1 MSPYTKNCFNALAK
15 LCGSSVNGFLSFYE
29 RSMTMGKLSTSIIDY
44 LLKKSDNSINHEEIA
59 SKLLRRLKSK
69 KYAVIHFI
77 EGF

>member
-1 MSPYTKNCFNALAK
+1 
-15 LCGSSVNGFLSFYE
+15 
-29 RSMTMGKLSTSIIDY
+29 MGKLSTSIIDY